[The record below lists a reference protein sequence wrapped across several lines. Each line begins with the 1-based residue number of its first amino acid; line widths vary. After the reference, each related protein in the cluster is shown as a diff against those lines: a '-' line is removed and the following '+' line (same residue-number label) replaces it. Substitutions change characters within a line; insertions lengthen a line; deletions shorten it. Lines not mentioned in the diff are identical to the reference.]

1 MRGDLYRR
9 GAMRRCIGFGRSANT
24 NFLADLLA
32 VVGRAYLL
40 ENEASPS
47 SPLSRISKSSCVGG
61 CNKQVRER
69 LKKSIL

>member
-1 MRGDLYRR
+1 M
-9 GAMRRCIGFGRSANT
+9 

-47 SPLSRISKSSCVGG
+47 SVLRRFSKFSSVADGWK
-61 CNKQVRER
+61 KQVRER
-69 LKKSIL
+69 LIESI